1 MAFFFVVS
9 DGICPVSARLF
20 QSLSMLDNMT
30 SRAIYRIGHNRIYI
44 YIIYICP
51 ISKYTDFV
59 YLFMT

>member
-44 YIIYICP
+44 YILYIYVLYLNIQ
-51 ISKYTDFV
+51 ISYI
-59 YLFMT
+59 YL